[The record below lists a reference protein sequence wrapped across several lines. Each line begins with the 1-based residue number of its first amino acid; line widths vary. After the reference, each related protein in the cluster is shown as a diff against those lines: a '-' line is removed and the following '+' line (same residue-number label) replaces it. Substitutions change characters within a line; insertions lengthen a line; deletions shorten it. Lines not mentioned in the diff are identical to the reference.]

1 VTANPYIISLT
12 GKLLKIARR
21 LPLLAPIASS
31 LLFRLHVYRLHWNDQ
46 TRFAQKVFARNEPTV
61 LNGPFRGMK
70 LPSLLGFGSMTSK
83 WLGTYESELHP
94 IIEQLAN
101 NNYDHFVDVGAAD
114 GYYAIGIARLCFPK
128 VVYAYDTDFISRRQ
142 VAAVA
147 SKNGPV
153 NCVISSE
160 CKHEDLSRICR
171 KKTFI
176 LCDIE
181 GAELDLLDQHRVP
194 ELTCADMCIEV
205 HSTALLQ
212 PAEVLDVLSQRFAE
226 THQINVI
233 KQSSKKLHLVSS
245 DILQLLGESESRR
258 ALNEHRGD
266 SMEWLWL
273 KSKLG

>member
-1 VTANPYIISLT
+1 VNANPYIIRPT
-12 GKLLKIARR
+12 RKILKIAQR

-31 LLFRLHVYRLHWNDQ
+31 LLFRLHVFQWHWDDQ
-46 TRFAQKVFARNEPTV
+46 TRFAQKVFGRNEPTV
-61 LNGPFRGMK
+61 LDGPFRGMK

-94 IIEQLAN
+94 IIEQLAK

-114 GYYAIGIARLCFPK
+114 GYYAIGIAKLCFPK
-128 VVYAYDTDFISRRQ
+128 VVYAYDIDFISRRQ

-147 SKNGPV
+147 SKNRLV

-160 CKHEDLSRICR
+160 CRHEDLTRICR

-181 GAELDLLDQHRVP
+181 GAELDLLDKRRVP
-194 ELTCADMCIEV
+194 ELNYADMCIEV
-205 HSTALLQ
+205 HSTASLQ
-212 PAEVLDVLSQRFAE
+212 PTEVLEILSQRFAQ
-226 THQINVI
+226 THQVHVI
-233 KQSSKKLHLVSS
+233 EQNSEKLNLVSS
-245 DILQLLGESESRR
+245 DLIQLLGESEVRS

-266 SMEWLWL
+266 SMRWLWL
-273 KSKLG
+273 KSKL